1 MKGAL
6 TAYNILF
13 SHRIF
18 QVIAVKTKIM
28 ITDRPEQITVGKDLE
43 NKMKKAI
50 FLALKERGILT
61 QEQCEESI
69 KRI

>member
-1 MKGAL
+1 
-6 TAYNILF
+6 
-13 SHRIF
+13 
-18 QVIAVKTKIM
+18 VIAVKTKIM

-61 QEQCEESI
+61 QVQCEECI